1 MHVWYSQIKKVS
13 DLHKGPLTYL
23 YLYAFLKNMFF
34 FQDIGIFI
42 TRAINNYYE
51 WLHFT
56 ESNKLGIITCLPKA
70 GRANQFKEKPGAQLA
85 FLMYNIKI
93 TSGY

>member
-1 MHVWYSQIKKVS
+1 
-13 DLHKGPLTYL
+13 
-23 YLYAFLKNMFF
+23 MFF
-34 FQDIGIFI
+34 LQDIGIFI
-42 TRAINNYYE
+42 TRAINNYYD
-51 WLHFT
+51 HFT

>member
-1 MHVWYSQIKKVS
+1 MIFPNKKVS

-23 YLYAFLKNMFF
+23 YLYAFLKNMVF